1 MKVAVTATGPSLD
14 AALDPRFGRCSYF
27 VIVESDDMSVEVVEN
42 ANSSLGGGAGIQS
55 AQLMAQ
61 RGVKAVLTG
70 HCGPNAH
77 QTLSA
82 AGIDVVVGCSGTVS
96 EAVQGFT
103 SGQLSAASAPNVA
116 SHSGMDGG
124 RR

>member
-27 VIVESDDMSVEVVEN
+27 VIVESDDMRFEVLEN

-70 HCGPNAH
+70 NCGPNAH

-96 EAVQGFT
+96 AAVQDFAA
-103 SGQLSAASAPNVA
+103 GQLSAASAPNVA
-116 SHSGMDGG
+116 SHSGIDGG